1 MNSTLDT
8 NFATKYRPQSFKDV
22 VGQESAKAVLKH
34 IAAADGIATRAAFL
48 RGAWGSGKCIHPS
61 TLIRT
66 DNGIRY
72 AYALKHNDP
81 FTICGC
87 SNEIHTTALNTE
99 TTVYNISTNLGHSM
113 KVTGN
118 HPVLV
123 WTGSKFDFKRA
134 DELQVNDIVC
144 RDVSKSNFI
153 FEFDPLAYLM
163 GLFLGDGCITEG
175 LTFVT
180 TDDELTSFI
189 KDFCDSHN
197 LCCTFSLDTRTIR
210 KDGTPGLPLQY
221 TYIKKKYGK
230 AKAWIYK
237 YFEDEGVLYV
247 NSHTKKLPKSFFTT
261 WSLSQQVSLLQG
273 VMDTDGYVD
282 KYGRCSLEMASEDIV
297 FGFSHVF
304 HALGI
309 PTSLSYSQV
318 TYKGEIRSYPHLTC
332 YFWTSSDYSK
342 VFRLQRKLSRVVDPV
357 NVSQNKS
364 GSVVFPGMQRALAKF
379 LDSHNIRVPNNR
391 YNIFKVIYGLNT
403 QIFGEENISV
413 PSAINW
419 LHFLKERGY
428 NDIDF
433 ILEDVLP
440 ATVTSISTE
449 TVDYTIDVQCTDL
462 PVFYTNGF
470 VTHNTTLSRIFA
482 KAMNCEHFKKD
493 GDVCNEC
500 PECLEASSLTSQS
513 YIECDATQMRDLASL
528 EELKQRLSVPY
539 KGRRV
544 VVLDEIHA
552 ASKQV
557 LNGLLKLVEDGVPNT
572 IFVFCSTEDILNT
585 IKSRSLCLDITTI
598 PQAQMKQRLF
608 EVAQKESI
616 ELPESIA
623 DLICTKSL
631 GHMRDAMSYLQLYS
645 ISPDALRNAY
655 PVFVQFFSSCFNRKQ
670 DPKELLNQ
678 LMLFPLNDIV
688 TSLNTFL
695 RDTFQNP
702 EHPLT
707 KSGKINGIFGYFY
720 SPIAQQAL
728 KSEAGTQLL
737 FLAFID
743 KTAPKV

>member
-8 NFATKYRPQSFKDV
+8 NFATKYRPSRWSEV
-22 VGQESAKAVLKH
+22 VGQESSKAVLKR
-34 IAAADGIATRAAFL
+34 IAASDGIAVRSIFL
-48 RGAWGSGKCIHPS
+48 RGA
-61 TLIRT
+61 
-66 DNGIRY
+66 Y
-72 AYALKHNDP
+72 
-81 FTICGC
+81 GC
-87 SNEIHTTALNTE
+87 SKTTQA
-99 TTVYNISTNLGHSM
+99 
-113 KVTGN
+113 
-118 HPVLV
+118 
-123 WTGSKFDFKRA
+123 
-134 DELQVNDIVC
+134 
-144 RDVSKSNFI
+144 
-153 FEFDPLAYLM
+153 
-163 GLFLGDGCITEG
+163 
-175 LTFVT
+175 
-180 TDDELTSFI
+180 
-189 KDFCDSHN
+189 
-197 LCCTFSLDTRTIR
+197 
-210 KDGTPGLPLQY
+210 
-221 TYIKKKYGK
+221 
-230 AKAWIYK
+230 
-237 YFEDEGVLYV
+237 
-247 NSHTKKLPKSFFTT
+247 
-261 WSLSQQVSLLQG
+261 
-273 VMDTDGYVD
+273 
-282 KYGRCSLEMASEDIV
+282 
-297 FGFSHVF
+297 
-304 HALGI
+304 
-309 PTSLSYSQV
+309 
-318 TYKGEIRSYPHLTC
+318 
-332 YFWTSSDYSK
+332 
-342 VFRLQRKLSRVVDPV
+342 
-357 NVSQNKS
+357 
-364 GSVVFPGMQRALAKF
+364 
-379 LDSHNIRVPNNR
+379 
-391 YNIFKVIYGLNT
+391 
-403 QIFGEENISV
+403 
-413 PSAINW
+413 
-419 LHFLKERGY
+419 
-428 NDIDF
+428 
-433 ILEDVLP
+433 
-440 ATVTSISTE
+440 
-449 TVDYTIDVQCTDL
+449 
-462 PVFYTNGF
+462 
-470 VTHNTTLSRIFA
+470 RIFA

-500 PECLEASSLTSQS
+500 PECLEAASLTSQS

-743 KTAPKV
+743 KTTPKV